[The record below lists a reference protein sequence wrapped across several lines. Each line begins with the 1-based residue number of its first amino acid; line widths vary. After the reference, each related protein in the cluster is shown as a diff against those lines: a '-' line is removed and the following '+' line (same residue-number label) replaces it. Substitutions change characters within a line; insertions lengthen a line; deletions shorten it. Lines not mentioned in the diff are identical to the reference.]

1 MDSFDDPDDSLLL
14 VSPAVN
20 RGRARDDRQHVTAAV
35 GTDISQPYH
44 STGSSTAADGSLD
57 DEDSFMLVQTPAK
70 SKFNY
75 ASAMEELECLA
86 PTPATA
92 KATAKKERRSGVL
105 YATEEVEGGNGSPLV
120 EHAHTK
126 QHSASLGSGRRVLF
140 SLPSSSLPTT
150 ERGATAETK
159 YLPGNDESP
168 SSASI
173 QTSEHLSPI
182 NPPDDTASDEAINAP
197 NNHCVDDAS
206 SVFRHPCI
214 RKTISDENSGHELNL
229 GHPVNESYD
238 STEASVVNNGLWGF
252 RVGDKRVIK
261 DTDLSMEVEKASAD
275 IENGEL
281 LVGAVSGELF
291 NRLDHH
297 AGSNGEDH
305 TDGFSEGDA
314 DVNVSIDVAI
324 NLGKVIHR
332 RPKFCPPINEDKIVP
347 WDSMCSDDSEETTE
361 ATYQPS
367 GYVEMMRNSIDSYFS
382 SHLGTL
388 PEGDDGSNN
397 DLFES
402 SDKSDDSSNERRAES
417 PPLCNS
423 QKGDISSESQGT
435 SYSDGS
441 DDNLKEGGTIN
452 LSAMGDDASQ
462 IDVDDTLEYAGY
474 VHSSH
479 HQRYDDVLEG
489 TNNAPN
495 DEVGNRTSIESCN
508 QFHDCL
514 VDDDAIVENRPEA
527 EYVGES
533 SFQSNTGQ
541 VESESCNDSES
552 IADSSIS
559 SKSNRSQAP
568 ADINDQLID
577 TSFGRNNFSSAP
589 EDTISSTE
597 PTSEYEEISKTTSS
611 SANYDVQ
618 DAAKFFC
625 GLLKGSAVRIDHDF
639 AKLNDDESQLAEI
652 QEAKSSPSHPDDD
665 IPQETESSLE
675 MKPNMDESSSPNL
688 EKRGN
693 KNFDQSYITNQ
704 MLSRSTLLKVPE
716 LGALPDDCLS
726 PISKSS
732 SPHDSCDLPSGV
744 EHPNDNMLGSA
755 NDWAQH
761 DFRVNHHPKILDTSL
776 ISDNPWKKYQV
787 DESIEQALDNY
798 HGTLKEMRSILA
810 DKVGNESPEP
820 DASAEGSDEAHPR
833 ANTKASIFQVLS
845 HQPVKERSVDL
856 HEDSIGE
863 KAPEETTGLDQPAH
877 YDYESTETEEL
888 DQPIATA
895 IQEDVQKLHGSAF
908 GIKGKQQPSPEIVS
922 QSKIKSLVDLSSY
935 QQRLNFTSNAFMERL
950 RGAAE
955 YRKREVTR
963 GRYSMERKEQ
973 SLYEEKKIRVETSM
987 PAVDE
992 EIMEKSSKKSAAPRK
1007 SKLEG
1012 EDPYIPFKARPLPAS
1027 TTERVNSRTGTQS
1040 LRYSSASLGAKR
1052 KTSNA
1057 FRPHPSQNE
1066 SNVKISALNVK
1077 PPKRLLSGE
1086 DASIAREMNH
1096 RKRLQEEEERIQR
1109 ESTFIARPLPVTT
1122 LTRSQLPLAGENL
1135 LSSQSVQGGKE
1146 NEAFIPRSS
1155 IRAEK
1160 RKSYNVEKAV
1170 REQQRREVD
1179 MERRQQL
1186 IEQTK
1191 NEINDLTR
1199 SIR

>member
-44 STGSSTAADGSLD
+44 STRSSTAADGSLD
-57 DEDSFMLVQTPAK
+57 DEDSFMLAQTPAK

-92 KATAKKERRSGVL
+92 KATAKKERMPGAL

-120 EHAHTK
+120 EYAHTK
-126 QHSASLGSGRRVLF
+126 QHAASLGSGRRVLF

-150 ERGATAETK
+150 ERGAAAETK
-159 YLPGNDESP
+159 YPPGDDESS
-168 SSASI
+168 SSASL
-173 QTSEHLSPI
+173 QTPEQFSPI

-214 RKTISDENSGHELNL
+214 RKSISDENSSLELKL

-238 STEASVVNNGLWGF
+238 STEASIANNGLFG
-252 RVGDKRVIK
+252 GKRMIK

-281 LVGAVSGELF
+281 LVGAVSGEF
-291 NRLDHH
+291 FTRLDHH
-297 AGSNGEDH
+297 VGSNGEDQ

-314 DVNVSIDVAI
+314 DVNVGIDLAI
-324 NLGKVIHR
+324 NQGKVIHR
-332 RPKFCPPINEDKIVP
+332 RPKFCPLINEDKIVP
-347 WDSMCSDDSEETTE
+347 WDSMCSDDSEETNE
-361 ATYQPS
+361 AHNQPS
-367 GYVEMMRNSIDSYFS
+367 GYVEKMRNSIDSYFS
-382 SHLGTL
+382 IQLGTL
-388 PEGDDGSNN
+388 PEGDDGGNN
-397 DLFES
+397 DVLES
-402 SDKSDDSSNERRAES
+402 FDKSERRAES

-435 SYSDGS
+435 SYSDES
-441 DDNLKEGGTIN
+441 DDNLNERGTIN
-452 LSAMGDDASQ
+452 ISAMGDDASQ

-479 HQRYDDVLEG
+479 HQRYDDVLG
-489 TNNAPN
+489 GANNAPN
-495 DEVGNRTSIESCN
+495 DEEGGRTSIESCN
-508 QFHDCL
+508 QFQDCL
-514 VDDDAIVENRPEA
+514 VHDETIVENKPEA

-533 SFQSNTGQ
+533 SFLSNTGQ
-541 VESESCNDSES
+541 LESDNCNDSES
-552 IADSSIS
+552 IADSSYS

-577 TSFGRNNFSSAP
+577 ASFGRKQSSSAP
-589 EDTISSTE
+589 EDTVSSTK
-597 PTSEYEEISKTTSS
+597 PTSEYEQIFKTASS
-611 SANYDVQ
+611 SANNDVR
-618 DAAKFFC
+618 DVAKVFC
-625 GLLKGSAVRIDHDF
+625 GFHKGSTVGIDHDF
-639 AKLNDDESQLAEI
+639 AAEHANIYMDASNDDESQLPVI
-652 QEAKSSPSHPDDD
+652 QEAKSSLSHPNDDV
-665 IPQETESSLE
+665 PQETESSLE
-675 MKPNMDESSSPNL
+675 QRTDHELLASSPNL
-688 EKRGN
+688 EKSGN
-693 KNFDQSYITNQ
+693 INFDQSYITNQ
-704 MLSRSTLLKVPE
+704 MLTRSTLLKVPE
-716 LGALPDDCLS
+716 LCALPDDCLS

-732 SPHDSCDLPSGV
+732 SPHNSCEFPSGA
-744 EHPNDNMLGSA
+744 ERPNDDMLGCT
-755 NDWAQH
+755 NDWTQH
-761 DFRVNHHPKILDTSL
+761 EFRVNHHPKILDKSLTSDDYL
-776 ISDNPWKKYQV
+776 WKKYQR
-787 DESIEQALDNY
+787 DESSEQALDNN

-810 DKVGNESPEP
+810 DKVGSESPEL
-820 DASAEGSDEAHPR
+820 DASAEGSDEAHTR

-845 HQPVKERSVDL
+845 HQPVKERYVDL
-856 HEDSIGE
+856 HEDSIQGR
-863 KAPEETTGLDQPAH
+863 APEETTGVDQPDH
-877 YDYESTETEEL
+877 YDYKSAETEEL

-895 IQEDVQKLHGSAF
+895 IQKLRGSAY
-908 GIKGKQQPSPEIVS
+908 GIEGKQQPSPEIVS
-922 QSKIKSLVDLSSY
+922 QSKIKSLDELPSY

-973 SLYEEKKIRVETSM
+973 ILYEEKKVRVETSM

-992 EIMEKSSKKSAAPRK
+992 EMVKKLPRKSAAPRK

-1096 RKRLQEEEERIQR
+1096 RKRLQEEEERIKR

-1146 NEAFIPRSS
+1146 NEAFIPGSS

-1160 RKSYNVEKAV
+1160 RKSYNVEKAI
-1170 REQQRREVD
+1170 REQQRREAD
-1179 MERRQQL
+1179 IERRQQL